1 MAAVP
6 DLLTAR
12 LRLVAVTAELLIAA
26 LDGTAHRLGYEL
38 PAGWLGD
45 EDGDASFFALKRRQI
60 AADPAQG
67 QWVRLL
73 VLRAAVG
80 AGAPTSDAGADAGAD
95 PDGAGVNPG
104 SAIVVGHAG
113 FHGQPGVNGGA
124 TPGAL
129 ELGYTVF
136 ERWRGQGLAREAC
149 GALLRWARAE
159 HGVTHFYGSTS
170 PDNAASRRVLA
181 RLGFK
186 QTGEQGDEEDG
197 LVLVFELRYEPAFS
211 DTKSATAVI

>member
-1 MAAVP
+1 VAAVP
-6 DLLTAR
+6 DILTAR
-12 LRLVAVTAELLIAA
+12 LRLVAVTAELLTAA
-26 LDGTAHRLGYEL
+26 LDGTANRLGYEL
-38 PAGWLGD
+38 PAGWLGH
-45 EDGDASFFALKRRQI
+45 EDGDAGFFALKRDQI

-80 AGAPTSDAGADAGAD
+80 AGTPTGDADADAD
-95 PDGAGVNPG
+95 DAGVNPG
-104 SAIVVGHAG
+104 SAVVVGHAG
-113 FHGQPGVNGGA
+113 FHGPPGVNGGA

-136 ERWRGQGLAREAC
+136 ERWRGQGLASEAG

-159 HGVTHFYGSTS
+159 HGVTHVYGSTS

-186 QTGEQGDEEDG
+186 QTGEQADEEDG
-197 LVLVFELRYEPAFS
+197 PELVFELRYEPAFS
-211 DTKSATAVI
+211 DTKSATAAI

>member
-1 MAAVP
+1 MAGVS
-6 DLLTAR
+6 DLVTAR
-12 LRLVAVTAELLIAA
+12 LRLVAVTAELLTAA

-45 EDGDASFFALKRRQI
+45 EDGDARFFALKRRQI

-80 AGAPTSDAGADAGAD
+80 AGRPTRDADADAD
-95 PDGAGVNPG
+95 ADADVVGVNTG

-113 FHGQPGVNGGA
+113 FHGPPGVNGGA

-136 ERWRGQGLAREAC
+136 ERWRGQGLASEAG

-170 PDNAASRRVLA
+170 PDNVASRSVLA
-181 RLGFK
+181 RLGFR
-186 QTGEQGDEEDG
+186 QTGEQVDEDAG
-197 LVLVFELRYEPAFS
+197 LELVFELRYEPAFS
-211 DTKSATAVI
+211 DTKSATAAI